1 VDERKPRPGLIGP
14 LMLITVGVL
23 LLLNQAG
30 ALPWRVWGILWRF
43 WPVVLILIGLDI
55 LVKGSRSL
63 VVYIIGLLIAVTV
76 LGGVVAYTL
85 NQSRQDTSTWQAVST
100 DHLREG
106 RQDADRGDVGLRFGA
121 GTLAIR
127 ALSDSS
133 SFVEGTI
140 EYGQYSAK
148 AREDFG
154 VQNGRASFS
163 LEAQSPSLPGSI
175 PGLNIGDRWD
185 LKFTRRI
192 PLDMSVDAG
201 VGKVEIDLRDL
212 KATTFSLKTGV
223 GEVTV
228 TVPAAAGKTRGS
240 VDMGIGSIT
249 VLVPHGVAAQ
259 IDVSRALCT
268 VRVDK
273 RFVRSGDIY
282 ETSDYDTATN
292 KIELDITCAIGT
304 ITVR

>member
-63 VVYIIGLLIAVTV
+63 LVYIISLLVAVAV
-76 LGGVVAYTL
+76 LGGVVAYTIH
-85 NQSRQDTSTWQAVST
+85 QSRQDTSTWQAIST
-100 DHLREG
+100 DSLREG

-121 GTLAIR
+121 GTLAIG
-127 ALSDSS
+127 ALSDSP

-148 AREDFG
+148 ARKDFG
-154 VQNGRASFS
+154 LKDGRASFS

-185 LKFTRRI
+185 LNFTRRI

-201 VGKVEIDLRDL
+201 VGKVEIDLSDM
-212 KATTFSLKTGV
+212 KVAEFNLKTGV
-223 GEVTV
+223 GEVMV
-228 TVPAAAGKTRGS
+228 TVPAAGQTRAS
-240 VDMGIGSIT
+240 IDLGIGSIT
-249 VLVPHGVAAQ
+249 VLVPHGVAAE

-273 RFVRSGDIY
+273 RFVRSGDVY
-282 ETSDYDTATN
+282 ETSDYHTATN
-292 KIELDITCAIGT
+292 TIELEITCAIGT